1 MGAKLTEVG
10 AVEFDKRPPC
20 IAQYVPSISGSH
32 ACVVT
37 VGNCATATLTIGTH
51 KTTATSNTKRCAIRR
66 LPQCPPAVLAHHRST
81 NNARNDHC
89 MRLPR
94 KLAAATRQ
102 RSNYGGGTHVETQV
116 YVISTIMPTD
126 GVSAFKFKNNEDF
139 GVSLFLRSSRTSKAA
154 CPCENT
160 TLRYGHCRSKRGV
173 PNVLSATGA
182 IGPARPLVRGYE
194 MSGVEVKAASKLTT

>member
-20 IAQYVPSISGSH
+20 VAQYVPSISGSH

-66 LPQCPPAVLAHHRST
+66 SPQCPPAVLAHHRST

-94 KLAAATRQ
+94 TLAAATRQ
-102 RSNYGGGTHVETQV
+102 HSNYGGGTHVETQV
-116 YVISTIMPTD
+116 YVISTPMA
-126 GVSAFKFKNNEDF
+126 S
-139 GVSLFLRSSRTSKAA
+139 
-154 CPCENT
+154 
-160 TLRYGHCRSKRGV
+160 
-173 PNVLSATGA
+173 VLSNSKITKTSVCRCFCAALGQ
-182 IGPARPLVRGYE
+182 ARPLARARTLRFAMVIVDQNVGCRTY
-194 MSGVEVKAASKLTT
+194 